1 MSSITLEPAGTAVA
15 AIPTKSE
22 TLHTSLAEANDS
34 DQEHHTENRAA
45 YVAGRGRVKRRWY
58 QWYADTDSPTER
70 KLLVKMDILIL
81 TYAFLG
87 FWAKYIDNGN
97 LTNAYVSGM
106 KEDLGFNGNQL
117 VQLQTI
123 YTVAYTVFMIPLT
136 LMAAKYRF
144 VIPACDLMWGIF
156 TLLQY
161 RVTSFGE
168 LAAYRF
174 MVGAFES
181 VYFTSIHYVLGSWYR
196 SDELGRRAG
205 IFYLS
210 TGVGLMSTGF
220 MASGVVLHLD
230 GVHGLAG
237 WRWLFIVCSV
247 ATIPIAFIGFI
258 FFPSTPDK
266 TKTWFLTKEEK
277 ELARLRM
284 ARIGGK
290 PPTGFSG
297 WNTIRR
303 FFGRWHFWALVLFQL
318 PWGWSNAASSNGAY
332 TLWIKSLKQYDT
344 SEVNLLSTVN
354 PGVGIFFV
362 WFYSFLSDALQT
374 RMPIIVGQC
383 LFQFVMQFAFVIW
396 KSPTA
401 YKWAALSTG
410 YGQVAVSPLVY
421 SWANEICRED
431 AEERAFVIGSMLAIS
446 NAFSAWIPLLVWAT
460 KEAPRYAKGYIFA
473 QVNIVLF
480 ALTTVAL
487 WWWDRRDQRRA
498 LAKGI

>member
-1 MSSITLEPAGTAVA
+1 MSPVDPDLVVVAVKAPSKDQAPYTRA
-15 AIPTKSE
+15 AE
-22 TLHTSLAEANDS
+22 VNDS
-34 DQEHHTENRAA
+34 DQERQDRAD

-58 QWYADTDSPTER
+58 QWYADTDTPAER
-70 KLLVKMDILIL
+70 KLLVKMDLLIL

-87 FWAKYIDNGN
+87 FWTKYIDNGN

-106 KEDLGFNGNQL
+106 KEDLGFYGNEL

-123 YTVAYTVFMIPLT
+123 YTVAYTVFMIPFT
-136 LMAAKYRF
+136 LLAAKYRF
-144 VIPACDLMWGIF
+144 VIPACDFMWGVF

-161 RVTSFGE
+161 RANSFSE

-174 MVGAFES
+174 LVGAFES
-181 VYFTSIHYVLGSWYR
+181 TYFTSIHYVLGSWYR

-205 IFYLS
+205 IFYIS
-210 TGVGLMSTGF
+210 TGLGLMSTGF
-220 MASGVVLHLD
+220 MASGVVRHLD
-230 GVHGLAG
+230 GVNGLPG
-237 WRWLFIVCSV
+237 WRWLFIVCAISTFPV
-247 ATIPIAFIGFI
+247 AIIGFI

-266 TKTWFLTKEEK
+266 TKSWFLTQEEK
-277 ELARLRM
+277 DLARLRM

-297 WNTIRR
+297 WKTIRR

-318 PWGWSNAASSNGAY
+318 PWGFGSSAATNGAY
-332 TLWIKSLKQYDT
+332 TLWIKSLKKYST
-344 SEVNLLSTVN
+344 SKVNLLSTID
-354 PGVGIFFV
+354 PGVGILFV

-383 LFQFVMQFAFVIW
+383 LFQFVIQFAFVIW

-401 YKWAALSTG
+401 YKWVAVSTG

-431 AEERAFVIGSMLAIS
+431 AEERAFVIASMLAIS
-446 NAFSAWIPLLVWAT
+446 NAFNAWCVVCLSLWDVILTILGY
-460 KEAPRYAKGYIFA
+460 RYWYGRRRVLPNMRKGTYSP
-473 QVNIVLF
+473 
-480 ALTTVAL
+480 
-487 WWWDRRDQRRA
+487 
-498 LAKGI
+498 K